1 MPQPT
6 KRIFWCNKPQK
17 ATDEETH
24 GPVIQKKVSFCQMR
38 VNGIPTNSGQ
48 GALPFGKKKK
58 ARKVLPPRKDS
69 TRLMRNIP

>member
-6 KRIFWCNKPQK
+6 KRIFWCNTPKK

-24 GPVIQKKVSFCQMR
+24 GPVVRKQASFCRTR
-38 VNGIPTNSGQ
+38 VNGIPTNAGQ

-58 ARKVLPPRKDS
+58 SQKSATS
-69 TRLMRNIP
+69 TKG